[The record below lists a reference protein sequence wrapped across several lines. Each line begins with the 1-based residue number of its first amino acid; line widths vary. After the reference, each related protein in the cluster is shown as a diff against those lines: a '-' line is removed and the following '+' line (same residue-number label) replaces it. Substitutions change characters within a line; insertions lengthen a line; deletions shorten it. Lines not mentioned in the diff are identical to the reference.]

1 MIVCRYNRFLFQIEW
16 RDAYAGHG
24 EMLFD
29 YNHGYAKKEKEY
41 QNDYQ
46 NLKVNRI
53 KKKSKHKAVFGSPF
67 KLPLQDYS
75 NGHKYYKADKT
86 TNKPKK
92 MVTFKPALLE
102 YPRYINKPKV
112 IPTPVA
118 YHRPTAGYLT
128 VTFPS
133 QPPKVTNNFVS
144 IYNLPHGYFYR
155 VF

>member
-1 MIVCRYNRFLFQIEW
+1 
-16 RDAYAGHG
+16 
-24 EMLFD
+24 MLFD
-29 YNHGYAKKEKEY
+29 YNHGYANKGKDY

-46 NLKVNRI
+46 DLKIKRT
-53 KKKSKHKAVFGSPF
+53 KKKSKHKASSGSPY

-75 NGHKYYKADKT
+75 NGHKYYKAVKT
-86 TNKPKK
+86 TNEPKK
-92 MVTFKPALLE
+92 IVTFKPALLE
-102 YPRYINKPKV
+102 YPRYVNKPKV
-112 IPTPVA
+112 IPTPVP
-118 YHRPTAGYLT
+118 YHMPTASYLT